1 MSKEKRMPKLW
12 EALLTLAILIAA
24 LAVGIIIFGVDPHV
38 PMFVGVMAAA
48 IMALHLGYK
57 WDEVE
62 KSMMDGIY
70 KALQSICILIIVGIL
85 IGVWINAGVVP
96 TMIYYGLKVLKPE
109 EALVLTL
116 FGDYIGTLKGQGFY
130 WVNPF
135 CTAVNPAAGTRLSQS
150 GDVNS
155 KENSV
160 AALFGNNGQNA
171 QMSAESMSKKIS
183 LKMMTLN
190 NSRQKIND
198 CLGNPVEIGIAVIWR
213 VTDTAK
219 AVFNVDNYKEY
230 LSLQCDS
237 ALRNVVRVYPYDVSP
252 NVDTT
257 GDGVADEGSLRGSS
271 EVVAARIRDEI
282 QKNVAEAGIEVVEA
296 RITYLAY
303 APEIAAVMLQRQQAS
318 AIIDARKM
326 IVDGAVGMV
335 EMALDRLNENK
346 VVELDDERKA
356 AMVSNLLV
364 VLCGNRDAQPIV
376 NSGSLY

>member
-1 MSKEKRMPKLW
+1 MEEKLLSNKKNGMAML
-12 EALLTLAILIAA
+12 LLTIALYIAAVVLLFLAIGGTFRRYAYSYGYYEPVSDYTAFVLIPC
-24 LAVGIIIFGVDPHV
+24 LIW
-38 PMFVGVMAAA
+38 
-48 IMALHLGYK
+48 LCLG
-57 WDEVE
+57 W
-62 KSMMDGIY
+62 
-70 KALQSICILIIVGIL
+70 ILL
-85 IGVWINAGVVP
+85 P
-96 TMIYYGLKVLKPE
+96 GLKVLKPQ

-116 FGDYIGTLKGQGFY
+116 FGNYVGTLRGEGFY

-135 CTAVNPAAGTRLSQS
+135 CTSVNPAAKTKLNQS
-150 GDVNS
+150 GDVDS
-155 KENSV
+155 GKGG
-160 AALFGNNGQNA
+160 ALGAVLAGANGQSQQVELAN
-171 QMSAESMSKKIS
+171 KKVS
-183 LKMMTLN
+183 LKIMTLN
-190 NSRQKIND
+190 NSRQKVND
-198 CLGNPVEIGIAVIWR
+198 CLGNPVEIGIAVMWR
-213 VTDTAK
+213 VVDTAK

-237 ALRNVVRVYPYDVSP
+237 ALRNIVRVYPYDVSQ

-271 EVVAARIRDEI
+271 EVVVKRIRDEI
-282 QKNVAEAGIEVVEA
+282 QSKVAEAGLEIIEA

-335 EMALDRLNENK
+335 EMALDRLKENN
-346 VVELDDERKA
+346 VVELDEERKA

-364 VLCGNRDAQPIV
+364 VLCGNQNAQPVV

>member
-1 MSKEKRMPKLW
+1 MEEKILNTRKNGMAML
-12 EALLTLAILIAA
+12 LLTL
-24 LAVGIIIFGVDPHV
+24 
-38 PMFVGVMAAA
+38 
-48 IMALHLGYK
+48 LGYVVAIALFIYSVTLLNADRLLLGLPLLILSIAY
-57 WDEVE
+57 WIA
-62 KSMMDGIY
+62 GIF
-70 KALQSICILIIVGIL
+70 LFC
-85 IGVWINAGVVP
+85 
-96 TMIYYGLKVLKPE
+96 GLKVLKPQ

-160 AALFGNNGQNA
+160 AALFGNNGQNS
-171 QMSAESMSKKIS
+171 QMTAESMSKKIS

-364 VLCGNRDAQPIV
+364 VLCHQ
-376 NSGSLY
+376 

>member
-1 MSKEKRMPKLW
+1 MEEKILQTKKNGMTML
-12 EALLTLAILIAA
+12 LLTL
-24 LAVGIIIFGVDPHV
+24 
-38 PMFVGVMAAA
+38 
-48 IMALHLGYK
+48 LGYVASIALFICSITLLDADRMLLGVPLLILSIAY
-57 WDEVE
+57 WIT
-62 KSMMDGIY
+62 GIF
-70 KALQSICILIIVGIL
+70 LFC
-85 IGVWINAGVVP
+85 
-96 TMIYYGLKVLKPE
+96 GLKVLKPQ

-135 CTAVNPAAGTRLSQS
+135 CTAVNPAAGTKLSQS

-155 KENSV
+155 GEAGM
-160 AALFGNNGQNA
+160 AALLKAGNSSA
-171 QMSAESMSKKIS
+171 QTTELTSKKIS

-237 ALRNVVRVYPYDVSP
+237 ALRNVVRVYPYDVAP

-335 EMALDRLNENK
+335 EMALDRLSENK